1 MRRIALCISLAAL
14 CVVACSR
21 RGNSHVADKTITI
34 ATLDALAEHGTV
46 RIGSDMW
53 LEGCVVLNDKLGES
67 FKSFVLYD
75 SSAGVEVEIDIEN
88 VDAVV
93 PLYSEVRMRCE
104 GLYVGREHGRLVLG
118 TEPTSHY
125 TVDRI
130 PQSEVANRIEV
141 VRHGDES
148 SMMKSI
154 AVADVGEESLL
165 HYVVIGG
172 VKLVA
177 EEHGSAWCDT
187 DAKERPFDSSLRH
200 FTDGCDT
207 LTVAILNRCHYAT
220 ERISCNIVT
229 LVGVVYSYDNDI
241 VLRLANNQLY
251 NL

>member
-1 MRRIALCISLAAL
+1 MCISFAVL

-21 RGNSHVADKTITI
+21 SGNSHPADETITI

-75 SSAGVEVEIDIEN
+75 SSAGVEVEIDIEDI
-88 VDAVV
+88 DAVV

-104 GLYVGREHGRLVLG
+104 GLYVGREHGCLVLG
-118 TEPTSHY
+118 AEPTSHY
-125 TVDRI
+125 VVDRI

-154 AVADVGEESLL
+154 AVADVGDI
-165 HYVVIGG
+165 HHG
-172 VKLVA
+172 V
-177 EEHGSAWCDT
+177 G
-187 DAKERPFDSSLRH
+187 R
-200 FTDGCDT
+200 T
-207 LTVAILNRCHYAT
+207 L
-220 ERISCNIVT
+220 
-229 LVGVVYSYDNDI
+229 
-241 VLRLANNQLY
+241 
-251 NL
+251 